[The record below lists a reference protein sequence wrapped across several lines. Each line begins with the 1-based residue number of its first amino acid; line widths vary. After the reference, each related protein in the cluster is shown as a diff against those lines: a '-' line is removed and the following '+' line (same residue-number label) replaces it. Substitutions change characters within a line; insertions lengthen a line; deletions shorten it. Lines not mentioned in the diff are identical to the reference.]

1 MVIDNMR
8 VVRSI
13 KTKTVKTKKVKFQFL
28 AYVKTARLITKE
40 RPNQYKVKKR
50 MSTSVGEILRLAGY
64 KLTGRISYPKGG
76 ECYGLSNGTEHLTV
90 SDCGAFPWNLGDTL
104 IEVVPTPMTTFHQ
117 CPIELR

>member
-1 MVIDNMR
+1 MR
-8 VVRSI
+8 AIRTI
-13 KTKTVKTKKVKFQFL
+13 KTKPVKVKKVKFQFL
-28 AYVKTARLITKE
+28 AHVKTARLITKE
-40 RPNQYKVKKR
+40 RPTQYKVKKKL
-50 MSTSVGEILRLAGY
+50 SNYVYETLLFAGY
-64 KLTGRISYPKGG
+64 NLTGRISYPKGG

>member
-1 MVIDNMR
+1 MNAIR
-8 VVRSI
+8 VI
-13 KTKTVKTKKVKFQFL
+13 KTKPAKVKKTKFQFL
-28 AYVKTARLITKE
+28 AHVKTARLITKE
-40 RPNQYKVKKR
+40 RPKQYKVKKKL
-50 MSTSVGEILRLAGY
+50 SNYVYETLLLAGY

-104 IEVVPTPMTTFHQ
+104 IEVTTQPMTTFHQ

>member
-1 MVIDNMR
+1 MKAI
-8 VVRSI
+8 RSV
-13 KTKTVKTKKVKFQFL
+13 KTKPAKAKKVKFQFL
-28 AYVKTARLITKE
+28 AHVKTARLVTKSN
-40 RPNQYKVKKR
+40 PKQYKVKR
-50 MSTSVGEILRLAGY
+50 HLSNYVYELLLMAGY

-104 IEVVPTPMTTFHQ
+104 IEVVRMPMLTFHQ